1 MVIAKDAGPARD
13 GWRGDGWLSRAYLGY
28 ARHVPPHPSKIRMFR
43 WLAGALFSH
52 GLPLRG
58 YGNVR
63 MIVDPRDYIGHEIC
77 FSRAYEPL
85 SIALAR
91 RLMEH
96 GGTFLD
102 VGANFGLYTCAIAEL
117 PGVECIAVDAS
128 AIAFSKLQENLALN
142 PGHAVRAVNVALAS
156 RRDLV
161 SLETPVVGNLGT
173 TRVADRANV
182 QPDRGA
188 YVAAMPL
195 GEVLERLSAE
205 PIRLIKIDVEG
216 YEIEV
221 FRGMDF
227 AGRHSPEHIIME
239 YSERLNSDSHD
250 LAGCYHLLES
260 QGYVPYTVTGQP
272 FTRNMPAPL
281 PEENLWWRRA

>member
-1 MVIAKDAGPARD
+1 MRALRKKAGGVTGGSPAPTWPMP
-13 GWRGDGWLSRAYLGY
+13 GMSR
-28 ARHVPPHPSKIRMFR
+28 RIRS
-43 WLAGALFSH
+43 LAGILFSH

-63 MIVDPRDYIGHEIC
+63 MI
-77 FSRAYEPL
+77 
-85 SIALAR
+85 
-91 RLMEH
+91 
-96 GGTFLD
+96 
-102 VGANFGLYTCAIAEL
+102 
-117 PGVECIAVDAS
+117 AS
-128 AIAFSKLQENLALN
+128 AIAFAKLQENLALN

-156 RRDLV
+156 RHDLV

-188 YVAAMPL
+188 YVAALPL
-195 GEVLERLSAE
+195 GEVLERLSAK
-205 PIRLIKIDVEG
+205 PIGLMKIDVEG

-227 AGRHSPEHIIME
+227 AGPHRPEHIIME

-260 QGYVPYTVTGQP
+260 HGYVPYTVTGQP
-272 FTRNMPAPL
+272 FTRSISTPI